1 MANGTDL
8 SDFGSFRGRFYGACP
23 AGMGWSKSRQDAA
36 PTFLLAA
43 VGGSCGRFPWERR
56 PAAIQSQ
63 SRLQG
68 APTRRCALSHCHWSY
83 GGFLS
88 RGRFAEP
95 FPSLGFAGATFACAM
110 RLRFAGVLGW
120 RMAGEFRFN
129 FFSCLPMTSHARYR
143 ARQPA
148 QKPAGSRHRCVR
160 AVSIAAL
167 NPPVG
172 LFLQGETSNAKC
184 SSRG

>member
-1 MANGTDL
+1 MIGGSWHAGTCRFEHWKQLGSSPNGTDL
-8 SDFGSFRGRFYGACP
+8 SDFRSFRGSGILPR
-23 AGMGWSKSRQDAA
+23 SV
-36 PTFLLAA
+36 AA
-43 VGGSCGRFPWERR
+43 VGHS
-56 PAAIQSQ
+56 
-63 SRLQG
+63 SRLGG
-68 APTRRCALSHCHWSY
+68 APTRRCALSQCHRSY

-95 FPSLGFAGATFACAM
+95 FPSLGFAGASFACAM

-129 FFSCLPMTSHARYR
+129 FFSFLPMTSHARYR

-148 QKPAGSRHRCVR
+148 QKPAGSRHRCVQ

-172 LFLQGETSNAKC
+172 LFLEGETSNAKC